1 MQSGIQICHTPARNV
16 KETEMREG
24 SRSNLAQEVRRR
36 LEEEI
41 NNGGLMPGDALDER
55 QLAERFQVSRTPIR
69 EAIFQLAAQGLVRAI
84 PRQGVYVARM
94 SIKELL
100 AMFELQ
106 AELEGICA
114 RYAARR
120 MTAEQRTT
128 LRQIHERQRQ
138 CIEGND
144 PTQYAQENAD
154 FHEVIY
160 RGSHNRYLA
169 EQARLIRRRTE
180 IYRQNTFQ
188 REGRP
193 AASCDEHG
201 RVVEAILA
209 GNGDAAYQAMRDHIS
224 VGGHGFAEFVS
235 TIPDQMLESHEQ
247 AYPHARAPQDGGD
260 SRRASPAAAR
270 ARRRKKRV
278 VRTTA

>member
-1 MQSGIQICHTPARNV
+1 MDMP
-16 KETEMREG
+16 
-24 SRSNLAQEVRRR
+24 RSNLAQEVRRM

-41 NNGGLMPGDALDER
+41 NDGRLMPGDALDER
-55 QLAERFQVSRTPIR
+55 ALAERFRVSRTPIR
-69 EAIFQLAAQGLVRAI
+69 EAIHQLAAQGLVRAI
-84 PRQGVYVARM
+84 PRQGVYVSRM

-120 MTAEQRTT
+120 MTQEQRAT
-128 LRQIHERQRQ
+128 LKSIYERQIG
-138 CIEGND
+138 CIERSD
-144 PTQYAQENAD
+144 SIQYAQENAD

-160 RGSHNRYLA
+160 RGAHNRYLA

-188 REGRP
+188 REGR
-193 AASCDEHG
+193 AADSCREHG
-201 RVVEAILA
+201 RVVEAILG
-209 GNGDAAYQAMRDHIS
+209 GNGENAYQAMRDHIS

-235 TIPDQMLESHEQ
+235 TVPDQMLESHEH
-247 AYPHARAPQDGGD
+247 AHPHSREVPVPAPRAK
-260 SRRASPAAAR
+260 ASQPAR
-270 ARRRKKRV
+270 ARTKRL
-278 VRTTA
+278 AKASA

>member
-1 MQSGIQICHTPARNV
+1 MS
-16 KETEMREG
+16 EG
-24 SRSNLAQEVRRR
+24 PRSNLAQEVRRR
-36 LEEEI
+36 LEDEI
-41 NNGGLMPGDALDER
+41 NNGSLMPGDALDER
-55 QLAERFQVSRTPIR
+55 QLAKRFQVSRTPIR

-94 SIKELL
+94 SLKELL

-120 MTAEQRTT
+120 MTAEQRSV
-128 LRQIHERQRQ
+128 LKGIYERQRE
-138 CIEGND
+138 CIERRD
-144 PTQYAQENAD
+144 STQYAQENAD

-188 REGRP
+188 REGRL
-193 AASCDEHG
+193 AESWDEHG
-201 RVVEAILA
+201 GVVEAILA
-209 GNGDAAYQAMRDHIS
+209 GNGDAAYRAMRDHIS
-224 VGGHGFAEFVS
+224 IGGHGFAEFVS

-247 AYPHARAPQDGGD
+247 AYPHARDPEPKDEAPGAGSATAD
-260 SRRASPAAAR
+260 APA
-270 ARRRKKRV
+270 ARRRGTRASK
-278 VRTTA
+278 TAV

>member
-1 MQSGIQICHTPARNV
+1 MESPRN
-16 KETEMREG
+16 
-24 SRSNLAQEVRRR
+24 NLAQEVKRM
-36 LEEEI
+36 LEDEI
-41 NNGGLMPGDALDER
+41 NSGRLMPGDALDER
-55 QLAERFQVSRTPIR
+55 QLAERFNVSRTPIR
-69 EAIFQLAAQGLVRAI
+69 EAIHQLAAQGLVRAI
-84 PRQGVYVARM
+84 PRQGVYVSRM

-120 MTAEQRTT
+120 MTAEQRAT
-128 LRQIHERQRQ
+128 LKTIFERQRE
-138 CIEGND
+138 CVTRND

-193 AASCDEHG
+193 AESCIEHAK
-201 RVVEAILA
+201 VVEAILA
-209 GNGDAAYQAMRDHIS
+209 GNADAAHQAMRDHIS

-235 TIPDQMLESHEQ
+235 TVPDQMLDTHDH
-247 AYPHARAPQDGGD
+247 AYPHAREEVATGRS
-260 SRRASPAAAR
+260 SRKRAANGAV
-270 ARRRKKRV
+270 RRKKRTSRV
-278 VRTTA
+278 SA

>member
-1 MQSGIQICHTPARNV
+1 MKDAPRN
-16 KETEMREG
+16 
-24 SRSNLAQEVRRR
+24 NLAQEVRRR
-36 LEEEI
+36 LEDEI
-41 NNGGLMPGDALDER
+41 NSGDLMPGDALDER

-94 SIKELL
+94 SLKELL

-120 MTAEQRTT
+120 MTAEQRAA
-128 LRQIHERQRQ
+128 LKAIYERQRE
-138 CIEGND
+138 CIERRD
-144 PTQYAQENAD
+144 STQYAQENAD

-193 AASCDEHG
+193 AESWEEHG
-201 RVVEAILA
+201 SVVEAILA
-209 GNGDAAYQAMRDHIS
+209 GNGDAAYRAMRDHIS

-247 AYPHARAPQDGGD
+247 AYPNARDPEQPDATQPPRG
-260 SRRASPAAAR
+260 AAAPSP
-270 ARRRKKRV
+270 ARRRSKRASKA
-278 VRTTA
+278 RA